1 MKTAP
6 CWRDVSHVCNA
17 EVANLALTKEVS
29 AVADTEDQKPGRGY
43 SGLFMLSAATGEGE
57 TRL

>member
-1 MKTAP
+1 
-6 CWRDVSHVCNA
+6 V